1 MRRWLDPGWYRHL
14 WSRMSLDLR
23 LGIIFVTLAAL
34 GVGGFAAVAAIH
46 DEPSTYFALLT
57 TSQKTVHVREQGRI
71 VVKRIPVVKR
81 IYSRPVTVEQT
92 RTIKTAGGTKIVTQ
106 PVVRYK
112 PVYRPKVLTLRN
124 VVTVTQPTT
133 VTQPATVTQ
142 PVTVTGPGRTDT
154 VTVTQ
159 TVTVPTPAITVMMTL
174 ITVTVTTP

>member
-23 LGIIFVTLAAL
+23 VGMIVAALVAL
-34 GVGGFAAVAAIH
+34 GVGRFAATTAIH
-46 DEPSTYFALLT
+46 EEPSTYGALLT
-57 TSQKTVHVREQGRI
+57 TSQGTVHVREQGRI

-81 IYSRPVTVEQT
+81 IYARPVTVEQT
-92 RTIKTAGGTKIVTQ
+92 RTIKTIGGTNIVTQ
-106 PVVRYK
+106 RVVRYK
-112 PVYRPKVLTLRN
+112 PVYRPKVLTVRN

-133 VTQPATVTQ
+133 VTQPL
-142 PVTVTGPGRTDT
+142 TVTGPGRTDT

-174 ITVTVTTP
+174 ITVTVTAP